1 MAIASGLDFS
11 PRITSTSGMRGT
23 GLKKCIPQK
32 LSGRF
37 RAVAS
42 RVIEMVEVFEVRIGA
57 LRQEALDL
65 GQDLLLDRLVLDHGL
80 DDEVHGA
87 EVAVGE
93 RGGDAGQHLRH
104 LAGRELPALDLLLE
118 ELHRLAHARSR
129 APSGRRPS

>member
-42 RVIEMVEVFEVRIGA
+42 RVIEMVEVFEVRIA
-57 LRQEALDL
+57 L
-65 GQDLLLDRLVLDHGL
+65 
-80 DDEVHGA
+80 
-87 EVAVGE
+87 
-93 RGGDAGQHLRH
+93 
-104 LAGRELPALDLLLE
+104 
-118 ELHRLAHARSR
+118 
-129 APSGRRPS
+129 SGRRPSTSARTFFLMASFSTTASTTKSTAPKSP